1 MWLFIAM
8 WFKFTHLV
16 GKIVPLIFFKLLRLL
31 TTKINE
37 ALKDTPFP
45 IYGNKRFQVNTGLT
59 LACWTIWYFLKSNC
73 TRLRPAK
80 YMLRAASAIVM
91 A

>member
-16 GKIVPLIFFKLLRLL
+16 GKIVPLTFFKLLRLL

-37 ALKDTPFP
+37 ALKDTPYP
-45 IYGNKRFQVNTGLT
+45 TYGNK
-59 LACWTIWYFLKSNC
+59 
-73 TRLRPAK
+73 
-80 YMLRAASAIVM
+80 
-91 A
+91 